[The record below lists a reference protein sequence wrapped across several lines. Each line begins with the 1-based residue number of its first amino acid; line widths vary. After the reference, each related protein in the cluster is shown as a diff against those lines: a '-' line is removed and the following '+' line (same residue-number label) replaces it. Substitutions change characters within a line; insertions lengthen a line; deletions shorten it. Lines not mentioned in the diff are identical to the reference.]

1 MGNQQD
7 HIVIL
12 SPKTLKTNS
21 RNNINSPT
29 VYNIIY
35 NILHISYTHIYSN
48 LHKLFRFHIN
58 YWTRFIRSR
67 MVSAV

>member
-35 NILHISYTHIYSN
+35 NILLILYTLIYIN
-48 LHKLFRFHIN
+48 LHKLI
-58 YWTRFIRSR
+58 
-67 MVSAV
+67 